1 MINENRLIDIILPS
15 STHSNLYIDLSIVSK
30 YKNKMW
36 HESGK
41 DIWQVI
47 WKNED
52 IKAQMN

>member
-30 YKNKMW
+30 YYKKMW

-41 DIWQVI
+41 DI
-47 WKNED
+47 
-52 IKAQMN
+52 